1 MQSTK
6 SLIVLIPTIALSL
19 ASCKTPLEIAV
30 QAQQHLQENARVQEQ
45 QIHRLQAQVS
55 LLQSQMTH
63 QEQETT
69 RRTEANEN
77 DVSETVIEEFD
88 TSLPVDTATGTPP
101 LKSRRTER
109 RDRQAQSV
117 ATETARSR
125 TEEQTE
131 RQWEVQQAEQDS
143 LTAQRNTV
151 RKTDSETNTR
161 QETGLTWWQTTL
173 CTIGG
178 ICLLALILWLAIKI
192 LKRYLKPF

>member
-1 MQSTK
+1 
-6 SLIVLIPTIALSL
+6 
-19 ASCKTPLEIAV
+19 
-30 QAQQHLQENARVQEQ
+30 
-45 QIHRLQAQVS
+45 
-55 LLQSQMTH
+55 MTRK
-63 QEQETT
+63 EQETT

-131 RQWEVQQAEQDS
+131 RQWERHLAEQDS
-143 LTAQRNTV
+143 LTAQSNINRETETE
-151 RKTDSETNTR
+151 TDT
-161 QETGLTWWQTTL
+161 QQKIGLNWWQTTL

-178 ICLLALILWLAIKI
+178 TCLLALILWLTIKI

>member
-1 MQSTK
+1 
-6 SLIVLIPTIALSL
+6 
-19 ASCKTPLEIAV
+19 
-30 QAQQHLQENARVQEQ
+30 
-45 QIHRLQAQVS
+45 
-55 LLQSQMTH
+55 MTR

-88 TSLPVDTATGTPP
+88 TSQPVDTATGTPP
-101 LKSRRTER
+101 LKSRRTEKR
-109 RDRQAQSV
+109 EHKAQSV

-151 RKTDSETNTR
+151 RKTDSETDTR
-161 QETGLTWWQTTL
+161 QETGLNWWQTTL

>member
-1 MQSTK
+1 
-6 SLIVLIPTIALSL
+6 
-19 ASCKTPLEIAV
+19 
-30 QAQQHLQENARVQEQ
+30 
-45 QIHRLQAQVS
+45 
-55 LLQSQMTH
+55 MTR

-109 RDRQAQSV
+109 RDQQAQSV

-151 RKTDSETNTR
+151 RKTDSETDAR

-178 ICLLALILWLAIKI
+178 TCLLALILWLAIKI

>member
-1 MQSTK
+1 
-6 SLIVLIPTIALSL
+6 
-19 ASCKTPLEIAV
+19 
-30 QAQQHLQENARVQEQ
+30 
-45 QIHRLQAQVS
+45 
-55 LLQSQMTH
+55 MTR

-109 RDRQAQSV
+109 RDQQAQSV

-151 RKTDSETNTR
+151 RKTDSETDAR

-192 LKRYLKPF
+192 LKCYLKPF

>member
-1 MQSTK
+1 
-6 SLIVLIPTIALSL
+6 
-19 ASCKTPLEIAV
+19 
-30 QAQQHLQENARVQEQ
+30 
-45 QIHRLQAQVS
+45 
-55 LLQSQMTH
+55 MTR
-63 QEQETT
+63 QEQEIT

-161 QETGLTWWQTTL
+161 QETGLNWWQTTL

>member
-1 MQSTK
+1 
-6 SLIVLIPTIALSL
+6 
-19 ASCKTPLEIAV
+19 
-30 QAQQHLQENARVQEQ
+30 
-45 QIHRLQAQVS
+45 
-55 LLQSQMTH
+55 MTR

-151 RKTDSETNTR
+151 RKTDSETDAR
-161 QETGLTWWQTTL
+161 QETGLNWWQTTL

-178 ICLLALILWLAIKI
+178 TCLIALILWLAIKI